1 MSFLFVKN
9 GYETIPKISCRKRNH
24 GNYYA
29 GTGIHLRK
37 GSLRRHTKLN
47 YTLGLNAYFSL
58 LSFHMCIYYFS
69 NLEYTCSAKQN
80 GSG

>member
-24 GNYYA
+24 GNCYA

-37 GSLRRHTKLN
+37 GNLCRHTKLN
-47 YTLGLNAYFSL
+47 YTLDLNAYLSLFSYVHTL
-58 LSFHMCIYYFS
+58 FF
-69 NLEYTCSAKQN
+69 
-80 GSG
+80 